1 MLGLAIP
8 GLDPSVWFHGDPDY
22 PSPPLTRQS
31 FLTLLSTLVWNM
43 SGFDTL
49 GAVAGEVKNPSVTY
63 PVSLSATVVLIA
75 ASYLIPLA
83 VGASVL
89 PNPAAWEDGTFADI
103 AGILGGPAL
112 RFATII
118 GGALSSVAILN
129 AAIGCTGRELFA
141 IANRGLLPFSDRL
154 AVRNRDGTPA
164 AAVIAQALLSLP
176 FLFLPFEFLINADG
190 VLTSLTLVL
199 ELAAYVH
206 SRSAALRRRKFDDAL
221 TSIPEF
227 DESGS
232 ERTASVSS
240 HSGVEPPLDSSCS
253 RSLSNVADLC
263 PAPAML
269 SSEPDGF
276 EVPWG
281 HVGTCLVVL
290 PPMLV
295 SLALLALADAKSLIA
310 TGASLILITFAALAA
325 LHRTRHLRRGSD
337 TPSLPEVHV

>member
-1 MLGLAIP
+1 MIFLVIP
-8 GLDPSVWFHGDPDY
+8 DLDPSVWFHGDPDY

-83 VGASVL
+83 IGASIV

-141 IANRGLLPFSDRL
+141 IANRGLLPFSGTL
-154 AVRNRDGTPA
+154 STRNRDGTPA
-164 AAVIAQALLSLP
+164 AAVIAQALLCVP

-206 SRSAALRRRKFDDAL
+206 SRSAALRRRKFTETLD
-221 TSIPEF
+221 PPQF
-227 DESGS
+227 D
-232 ERTASVSS
+232 
-240 HSGVEPPLDSSCS
+240 HSLEATDEGPSQLEEMT
-253 RSLSNVADLC
+253 SLSDAHL
-263 PAPAML
+263 PSPL
-269 SSEPDGF
+269 PTISEVSGQLPDSAGF

-281 HVGTCLVVL
+281 HFGTCLIVL

-295 SLALLALADAKSLIA
+295 SLALLALTDAKSLIA
-310 TGASLILITFAALAA
+310 TGASLLAVTLISLAV
-325 LHRTRHLRRGSD
+325 LHRTRHLRRGSA
-337 TPSLPEVHV
+337 TPVIPELHA